1 MSHSFTG
8 LSAPTHPPNPVVNIH
23 LLLFKELQ
31 MANPSA
37 KTFLLSALLAAA
49 CTGVNAREHSA
60 ELNLGIG
67 RILFGNDLEDATNY
81 HIGLGLPIT
90 NRWTLEVVANEYD
103 ADAQDTGIEV
113 RGTQYRLDAL
123 YHFSED
129 QWRPY
134 VAFGA
139 GDQRLS
145 PDGGEPSHET
155 LLNAGLGLKNRFAR
169 NWEWR
174 TDVRLFNSLDEEYTD
189 VVFST
194 GISFLFGAKDARRP
208 APQPVAAPTVV
219 EEADS
224 DGDGVLESRDK
235 CPDTPRQYKVDSD
248 GCIQKL
254 TETVSINL
262 AVKFDTNSADVKEEY
277 MSDIRDLA
285 TFMNQYENTQVTV
298 EGHTDNTGSAE
309 YNRALSQRRADSV
322 RRVLIE
328 RMGIEEDR
336 VKAVGYG
343 EDRPVADNSTAS
355 GREQN
360 RRVVGAVST
369 RITVNETR
377 D

>member
-1 MSHSFTG
+1 
-8 LSAPTHPPNPVVNIH
+8 
-23 LLLFKELQ
+23 

-37 KTFLLSALLAAA
+37 KIFMFSALLAAA
-49 CTGVNAREHSA
+49 STGVSAQDHSA

-67 RILFGNDLEDATNY
+67 RILFGNELDDTNNY
-81 HIGLGLPIT
+81 HIGLGLPL
-90 NRWTLEVVANEYD
+90 NDRWTLELVANEYE
-103 ADAQDTGIEV
+103 ADAQDTGIDV

-123 YHFSED
+123 YHFGD
-129 QWRPY
+129 DAQWRPY
-134 VAFGA
+134 AAFGA

-145 PDGGEPSHET
+145 PEGGDPSHET
-155 LLNAGLGLKNRFAR
+155 LLNAGVGLKNRFAR

-189 VVFST
+189 IVFST
-194 GISFLFGAKDARRP
+194 GISFLFGAGEPRRAAP
-208 APQPVAAPTVV
+208 APAPAPTVV

-224 DGDGVLESRDK
+224 DGDGVLDSRDK

-254 TETVSINL
+254 TETVSVNL
-262 AVKFDTNSADVKEEY
+262 AVKFDTESAEVKEEY

-298 EGHTDNTGSAE
+298 EGHTDSTGSDA
-309 YNRALSQRRADSV
+309 YNKALSQRRADSV

-328 RMGIEEDR
+328 RMGIEADR
-336 VKAVGYG
+336 VTAVGYG
-343 EDRPVADNSTAS
+343 EERPVADNNTVS

>member
-1 MSHSFTG
+1 
-8 LSAPTHPPNPVVNIH
+8 
-23 LLLFKELQ
+23 

-37 KTFLLSALLAAA
+37 KILTLSALIAAA
-49 CTGVNAREHSA
+49 STGVVAQQHSA
-60 ELNLGIG
+60 EINLGVG
-67 RILFGNDLEDATNY
+67 RILFGNELDDTTNY
-81 HIGLGLPIT
+81 HIGLGIPL
-90 NRWTLEVVANEYD
+90 NDRWILELVANEYE
-103 ADAQDTGIEV
+103 ADARDTGIDV

-123 YHFSED
+123 YHFGDDAS
-129 QWRPY
+129 WKPY

-145 PDGGEPSHET
+145 PDGGDASHET

-194 GISFLFGAKDARRP
+194 GFSYLFGATQPRR
-208 APQPVAAPTVV
+208 AAPEPAAPRVV

-224 DGDGVLESRDK
+224 DGDGVLDSRDK

-248 GCIQKL
+248 GCPLKL
-254 TETVSINL
+254 TETVSVNL
-262 AVKFDTNSADVKEEY
+262 AVKFDTNSAVVKEEY
-277 MSDIRDLA
+277 MADIRNLA
-285 TFMNQYENTQVTV
+285 TFMNQYQNTEVTV
-298 EGHTDNTGSAE
+298 EGHTDSTGSDA
-309 YNRALSQRRADSV
+309 YNKTLSQRRAESV
-322 RRVLIE
+322 RDVLIQ
-328 RMGIEEDR
+328 RMNIEAER

-343 EDRPVADNSTAS
+343 EERPVADNNTVA

-369 RITVNETR
+369 RITVNEKR